1 MDPQAVQAAA
11 DARRAATTTAKV
23 DPRTRVH
30 PLPQP
35 LPKKTL
41 APPAG
46 KGGPL
51 WQHFYARAVEDK
63 HPEPEKM
70 ADASLRLREST
81 LALEAKRHTTL
92 KTTHRPKPSEVAAA
106 AKPAKVARATHP
118 SLLCKATCLNGNQ
131 CKHRSTRGDYC
142 SKHAP

>member
-1 MDPQAVQAAA
+1 VQAAS
-11 DARRAATTTAKV
+11 DARRANITAAKV
-23 DPRTRVH
+23 DPRARSH
-30 PLPQP
+30 PLHQP
-35 LPKKTL
+35 SPKKTL
-41 APPAG
+41 APPVG

-51 WQHFYARAVEDK
+51 WQHFYARAVQDK

-81 LALEAKRHTTL
+81 LALEAKRPTTL
-92 KTTHRPKPSEVAAA
+92 TTTHRPKPSEVAVAA
-106 AKPAKVARATHP
+106 KVAKPARAVHP

-142 SKHAP
+142 SKHHPA